1 MKPEIIWS
9 DFICS
14 LKGWARS
21 KGTVFWS
28 LAFPILLMVLF
39 GAIFEGQEDLSLT
52 LYVQDQDCTN
62 TSAIFVEGLEMHLE
76 VEMIP
81 ADADSDEYIKE
92 HDLRTVLFIPPG
104 FEDAIMATRMG
115 VPTTTNLTLALDPVQ
130 ESTNGVIRAI
140 IGGSLQAWNN
150 EISNTTN
157 VLGYQEQGITAKELE
172 FIDFFLPGVIG
183 LSVMS
188 SAIYGTIFRN
198 TKYREDGILRKLAT
212 TPMTHAEYL
221 FSKMLFMTFM
231 SFMSTF
237 VIILVGMLLFD
248 IQVTINLFVL
258 VIIVSAS
265 FAFAG
270 IGLIVTRFV
279 KEEETADS
287 AGGAI
292 TFPQM
297 FLAGTFFPLE
307 MMPAYLSTI
316 AKVLPLYYV
325 NQGLRDAMINENTSG
340 ALFNTGVTLA
350 LAFVFFVL
358 GAVLTKWKED

>member
-9 DFICS
+9 DFVGS
-14 LKGWARS
+14 MKGWARS
-21 KGTVFWS
+21 PGTVFWT

-39 GAIFEGQEDLSLT
+39 GAIFEGQEDFSLT
-52 LYVQDQDCTN
+52 LYVQDQDDTN
-62 TSAIFVEGLEMHLE
+62 TSAMFIESLELTLDI
-76 VEMIP
+76 EMIP
-81 ADADSDEYIKE
+81 TDKNADDYIKE
-92 HDLRTVLFIPPG
+92 KDLRTVLFIPDG
-104 FEDAIMATRMG
+104 FENAIVASKMG
-115 VPTTTNLTLALDPVQ
+115 IPTNTNVTLKLDPLQ
-130 ESTNGVIRAI
+130 ESTNGVIRGVV
-140 IGGSLQAWNN
+140 GGTLQAWNN
-150 EISNTTN
+150 DISNTSN
-157 VLGYQEQGITAKELE
+157 VLGYQEQGISAKELK
-172 FIDFFLPGVIG
+172 FIDFFMPGVIG

-188 SAIYGTIFRN
+188 SSIYGTIFRN
-198 TKYREDGILRKLAT
+198 TKYRNDGILRKLAT

-221 FSKMLFMTFM
+221 FSKMLFMTFL
-231 SFMSTF
+231 SFISTF
-237 VIILVGMLLFD
+237 VIILVGVLAFD
-248 IQVTINLFVL
+248 IQVAINIFSI
-258 VIIVSAS
+258 VIIVAAS
-265 FAFAG
+265 FSFAG

-307 MMPAYLSTI
+307 TMPAYLSTI

-325 NQGLRDAMINENTSG
+325 NQGLRDAMINENMSG

-350 LAFVFFVL
+350 LAFVFFII